1 MRSRDDRAA
10 ANQRATDALYQ
21 ARRRAV
27 AESQQKLEPR
37 APAQEQPLLEEAG
50 LATAGAW
57 EGLNVGYL
65 RAEWPASMLN

>member
-10 ANQRATDALYQ
+10 TNQRATDPLYQ

-37 APAQEQPLLEEAG
+37 APAQDRPLPKEAR

-57 EGLNVGYL
+57 DGLNVSYL
-65 RAEWPASMLN
+65 RGEWPASMLN